1 MKFLNKDIDDKIY
14 QFTHAEIVKEF
25 LLLVL
30 DLINRYETQGKGREL
45 KPETIMKWVVEI
57 TLRETEIA
65 TKVGKHKY
73 FDEIRQK
80 LIESLN
86 IFDKANLEHVSNLI
100 RDALTKSTSIGAIS
114 HQELCKK

>member
-1 MKFLNKDIDDKIY
+1 MDKDIDEKIY

-30 DLINRYETQGKGREL
+30 DLINRYDVQGKNNEL
-45 KPETIMKWVVEI
+45 KPETIMKWVLEI

-65 TKVGKHKY
+65 IKVGKHEY
-73 FDEIRQK
+73 FEEIRQK
-80 LIESLN
+80 LIDSLN
-86 IFDKANLEHVSNLI
+86 IFDKPNLQHVSNMV

-114 HQELCKK
+114 HQALLKK

>member
-1 MKFLNKDIDDKIY
+1 MINDIDEKIY

-30 DLINRYETQGKGREL
+30 DLINKFESQGKDKEL
-45 KPETIMKWVVEI
+45 KAEIVMKWVLEI

-65 TKVGKHKY
+65 IKVGKHKY
-73 FDEIRQK
+73 FNEIRQK
-80 LIESLN
+80 LIESIN
-86 IFDKANLEHVSNLI
+86 IFDKANLDHVSNMV

-114 HQELCKK
+114 HQELLKK